1 MFFSKRKK
9 AKKLE
14 LVYKISAGIPFK
26 WEFEIKDK
34 DIVEFVKSYVVRD
47 DNKGALVG
55 AHVYTKYI
63 FKGIKEGNTT
73 ISFRLVSI
81 TGEHGIQNE
90 DKYMV
95 MVDKNMNISLINN
108 N

>member
-14 LVYKISAGIPFK
+14 LVYKISAGIPFR
-26 WEFEIKDK
+26 WEFEIKDNN
-34 DIVEFVKSYVVRD
+34 IVEFVKSYVIRD

-55 AHVYTKYI
+55 AHVYTKYV
-63 FKGIKEGNTT
+63 FKGMKEGKTT

-81 TGEHGIQNE
+81 TGEHDIQDE

-95 MVDKNMNISLINN
+95 MVNKNMNISLINN